1 LLTQRE
7 NWRII
12 RIMKKLLNITFC
24 LCILFVSVNFAQK
37 QPAKQTKSKTFVSK
51 KAKNINSAK
60 KKTQTGQE
68 EKPNFVCEL
77 PLSVEALELS
87 QTEIVLN
94 CPASDE
100 SCPNNKIIEVKTI
113 AVDSGDGGVKYVYII
128 SAGKIIGEGAN
139 VEWDLSDAKPG
150 SYTITAGISQPTFN
164 GTRWDIYGQTKT
176 KVIIVK
182 ECPNCQK

>member
-1 LLTQRE
+1 MLTQHE

-24 LCILFVSVNFAQK
+24 VCILFVSVNFAQK
-37 QPAKQTKSKTFVSK
+37 QAVKQTKSKTFVSK

-60 KKTQTGQE
+60 KKTQTGQQ

-77 PLSVEALELS
+77 PHSVHDVELS

-113 AVDSGDGGVKYVYII
+113 AVDSGDGRMNYVYTI

-139 VEWDLSDAKPG
+139 VKWDLSDAKPG
-150 SYTITAGISQPTFN
+150 NYTITAGISQPVW
-164 GTRWDIYGQTKT
+164 GVLGQTKT
-176 KVIIVK
+176 KVVIVK
-182 ECPNCQK
+182 ECPDCQK